1 MTLVGQGGCNLYQS
15 PASTDIAKVVT
26 CIDPRLTVLQPGE
39 VQALYLPIV
48 CPRPARIVRPFEF
61 QHHLLDH
68 GLLAAYVSAFHIY
81 FVPDGTLPPRFDTQ
95 IGPDTL
101 SKLATLLDIGQE
113 PNTANTSL
121 DYYVFPVEDFE
132 PRRGNVREQRAAT
145 CSVDTKEKEKVAQ
158 TLQDRLFTSAF
169 LSHLFEPC
177 LH

>member
-1 MTLVGQGGCNLYQS
+1 MGYLQHSIPKSAQILCKSNQWKKWRR
-15 PASTDIAKVVT
+15 ST
-26 CIDPRLTVLQPGE
+26 G
-39 VQALYLPIV
+39 
-48 CPRPARIVRPFEF
+48 
-61 QHHLLDH
+61 H
-68 GLLAAYVSAFHIY
+68 
-81 FVPDGTLPPRFDTQ
+81 PP
-95 IGPDTL
+95 L

-169 LSHLFEPC
+169 LW
-177 LH
+177 